1 MTAVRITVVEICV
14 ISEAAAAP
22 EAPHGGIRARF
33 STILSAAALIYRYF
47 KYFCCCRICQGNP
60 TSILRFLNFVNGT
73 V

>member
-1 MTAVRITVVEICV
+1 MTAGRITVVEICV

-47 KYFCCCRICQGNP
+47 KYFYLFSHTIHA
-60 TSILRFLNFVNGT
+60 FLAT
-73 V
+73 PR

>member
-47 KYFCCCRICQGNP
+47 KYFCLFSHTIHA
-60 TSILRFLNFVNGT
+60 FLAT
-73 V
+73 PR

>member
-33 STILSAAALIYRYF
+33 STILSAAALIYSYF
-47 KYFCCCRICQGNP
+47 KYFGLFSP
-60 TSILRFLNFVNGT
+60 TIHAFLPPPR
-73 V
+73 